1 MKKLGLSTI
10 PYSIHIYQEE
20 KKKIQA
26 HIFNR
31 YIHAHIYKYMIH
43 VCAGVCTYKT
53 NVGEIINFKVQKIS
67 SGEKKNTRIQRVYSV
82 WLIKNLKTS

>member
-1 MKKLGLSTI
+1 MQLQPCEKISVVHHTL
-10 PYSIHIYQEE
+10 YIYTERG
-20 KKKIQA
+20 KKIQA

-53 NVGEIINFKVQKIS
+53 NVGEIINFKAQKIS
-67 SGEKKNTRIQRVYSV
+67 SGKKKKKQ
-82 WLIKNLKTS
+82 KNSKIIFCLVD